1 MRLRLPN
8 VPCAPLFLLICAG
21 AMVPET
27 ALAAPCKTQSQLT
40 AAERDALSSAA
51 RTMVAEVQ
59 SGDTQALRAN
69 TIPAVAADFSGIA
82 GSADTLKPLVQ
93 QAAITVDSLFA
104 LDSTAES
111 VGTART
117 DFYCGSPVVVL
128 NFTDLPPG
136 MYALVILHAT
146 GVPQPQEIALIM
158 SETAGHRW
166 MLGGFFSK
174 PMMEASHDGLWYWV
188 SARNYAQRNMNWDAW
203 FYYRMAADILNPV
216 EFLSSPNLEKLKHEE
231 DRVHPVGLPDA
242 EPLLIDAR
250 GSVFRVTSIDTT
262 TALGALDLEVH
273 YTPDTTQATELHN
286 PPTARKQVTELMTAL
301 LAMHPEL
308 NDAFHGFWVQAD
320 QGSGS
325 ASLFSLE
332 LPMNQVV
339 QGTQSPVAS
348 PNSVTQ

>member
-1 MRLRLPN
+1 MRLRLLR
-8 VPCAPLFLLICAG
+8 APRALLLLVFCAG
-21 AMVPET
+21 AILAET
-27 ALAAPCKTQSQLT
+27 ALAASCKTQSQLT
-40 AAERDALSSAA
+40 VAERDALSSAA

-59 SGDTQALRAN
+59 SGDTQALRTN

-82 GSADTLKPLVQ
+82 DSANSLKPLVQ

-104 LDSTAES
+104 LDATAES
-111 VGTART
+111 QGAART

-136 MYALVILHAT
+136 MYALAILHAT
-146 GVPQPQEIALIM
+146 GVPQPQEIALIL
-158 SETAGHRW
+158 SGTAEHRW

-188 SARNYAQRNMNWDAW
+188 SARKYAQSNMAWDAW
-203 FYYRMAADILNPV
+203 FYYRMAANILNPV
-216 EFLSSPNLEKLKHEE
+216 EFLSSPNLEKLKNEE

-242 EPLLIDAR
+242 EPLMIDAH

-273 YTPDTTQATELHN
+273 YTPDNTETNDLHN

-301 LAMHPEL
+301 LAMHTEL
-308 NDAFHGFWVQAD
+308 NDAFHGFWVHAD
-320 QGSGS
+320 QGS

-332 LPMNQVV
+332 LPMNQIV
-339 QGTQSPVAS
+339 QGTQSPVIR
-348 PNSVTQ
+348 PISVTP